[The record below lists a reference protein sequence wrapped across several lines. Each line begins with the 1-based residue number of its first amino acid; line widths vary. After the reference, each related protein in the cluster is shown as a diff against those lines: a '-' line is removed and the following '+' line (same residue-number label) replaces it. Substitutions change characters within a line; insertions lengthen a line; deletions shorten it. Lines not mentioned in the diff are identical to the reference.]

1 MSANTSGIRTR
12 RTGSRTGLRVKEC
25 IINKSID
32 MKDRYIL
39 DRTNGGVDQSIEV
52 ERVSE
57 SWTKIR
63 DEQ

>member
-1 MSANTSGIRTR
+1 MITR
-12 RTGSRTGLRVKEC
+12 ESKSKEC

-39 DRTNGGVDQSIEV
+39 DSIVENKWGKDQSIEV

-57 SWTKIR
+57 SWTKKCI
-63 DEQ
+63 E

>member
-1 MSANTSGIRTR
+1 MLRVPQ
-12 RTGSRTGLRVKEC
+12 LEVRVKEC

-39 DRTNGGVDQSIEV
+39 DSVEENKWGDGDQSIEV

>member
-1 MSANTSGIRTR
+1 VPTLEEFGQGDPGELNKS
-12 RTGSRTGLRVKEC
+12 KEC